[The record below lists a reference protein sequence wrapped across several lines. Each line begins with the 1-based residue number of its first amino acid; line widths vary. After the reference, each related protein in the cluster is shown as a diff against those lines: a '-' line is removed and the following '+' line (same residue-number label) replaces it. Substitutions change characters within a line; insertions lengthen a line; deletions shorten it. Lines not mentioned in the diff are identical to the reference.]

1 MTPFQAIFTAI
12 IQGITELF
20 PVSSLGH
27 AVILP
32 GILGWN
38 IDQHAPSFL
47 PFLVV
52 LHLGTAAALLIYFW
66 RDWIELLFAVLGRST
81 ENPRGDGLRLLGL
94 IIVATIPAV
103 ILGFAFEKILRGLF
117 GVPLIAAVFLTVNGF
132 LLFAGERLRR
142 RVASA
147 RAGRPI
153 VDDGEA
159 SFAGLR
165 DLTWR
170 GALMIGLWQCTAL
183 IPGIS
188 RSGATMVGGLLAGLH
203 HKESARFSFLIATP
217 IIFGAAVLEVPKLL
231 HSETSGGITG
241 LSIVAGI
248 IAGITAYASIAFLM
262 HYFRKHDFEALD
274 PFAWYCWLVGAAT
287 LGWLYFR

>member
-1 MTPFQAIFTAI
+1 
-12 IQGITELF
+12 
-20 PVSSLGH
+20 
-27 AVILP
+27 
-32 GILGWN
+32 
-38 IDQHAPSFL
+38 
-47 PFLVV
+47 V

-81 ENPRGDGLRLLGL
+81 ANPRADGLRLLGL

-103 ILGFAFEKILRGLF
+103 LLGFAFEKALRGLF
-117 GVPLIAAVFLTVNGF
+117 GVPLIAALFLVVNGF

-142 RVASA
+142 RVSRDAL
-147 RAGRPI
+147 RTLDTDCDTGF
-153 VDDGEA
+153 G
-159 SFAGLR
+159 GLR
-165 DLTWR
+165 DLSWR

-203 HKESARFSFLIATP
+203 HKDSARFSFLIATP
-217 IIFGAAVLEVPKLL
+217 IIAGAAVLEVPKLL

-248 IAGITAYASIAFLM
+248 VAGVTAYASIAFLM

-274 PFAWYCWLVGAAT
+274 PFAWYCWLVGAGT
-287 LGWLYFR
+287 LAWLFFR